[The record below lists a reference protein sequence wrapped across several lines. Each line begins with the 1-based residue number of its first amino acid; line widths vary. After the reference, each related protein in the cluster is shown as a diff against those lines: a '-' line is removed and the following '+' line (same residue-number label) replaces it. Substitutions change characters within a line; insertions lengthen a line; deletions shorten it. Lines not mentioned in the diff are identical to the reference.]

1 MKRAGCMR
9 RKGVKRSGRGV
20 AERERRGVRAEKRS
34 EGEEEVREARGE
46 REERERRRRAG
57 EREKREERS
66 GGVEPGKSGRMELIM
81 EPAGKEEGVKEEE
94 IIKYMLIFNTLQL

>member
-1 MKRAGCMR
+1 M
-9 RKGVKRSGRGV
+9 
-20 AERERRGVRAEKRS
+20 ERERRGVRAEKRS

-57 EREKREERS
+57 EREERAERRS
-66 GGVEPGKSGRMELIM
+66 EAGQERKGRMELIM

-94 IIKYMLIFNTLQL
+94 IIK